1 MFEFKTTVP
10 LLAKVDRIEFYLTS
24 IFSGGRKICILKAF
38 NLDTCPEGVRLT
50 VTSNTMKERLIY
62 QLILKSSEHTLFS
75 SLKEVNF
82 GV

>member
-62 QLILKSSEHTLFS
+62 QLILNGIVEIK
-75 SLKEVNF
+75 
-82 GV
+82 